1 MSEKYTKDETIFS
14 CFKQNKKDNTNVFA
28 GYIFLILNKNLVS
41 LKYVKRNISLLAIF
55 SVCVFSYLICFL
67 AC

>member
-14 CFKQNKKDNTNVFA
+14 CFKQNKKDNTNIFG

-41 LKYVKRNISLLAIF
+41 LKYVKRNISL
-55 SVCVFSYLICFL
+55 
-67 AC
+67 